1 MGAPWLISSCPCC
14 PNLALLFKWAH
25 LQQIFRQAL
34 PTIAIKSQ
42 KSTNKKQPHCPH
54 AYTLLLPLDG
64 YPVPASSKKLLSPFS
79 LEEYIDT
86 THKDGSRDSTMVV
99 SQATTPQTLILG
111 TLPGNTYHK
120 NFRSQKRWIP
130 QELQMSFKNKDITL
144 LTKYHPFQLKYLPQV

>member
-1 MGAPWLISSCPCC
+1 MGAPWLISSCPCY

-79 LEEYIDT
+79 LEEYINT

-99 SQATTPQTLILG
+99 SQATTP
-111 TLPGNTYHK
+111 PNPHSGNPSWKH
-120 NFRSQKRWIP
+120 IP
-130 QELQMSFKNKDITL
+130 QKLQKSEALDPPRATNELQK
-144 LTKYHPFQLKYLPQV
+144 